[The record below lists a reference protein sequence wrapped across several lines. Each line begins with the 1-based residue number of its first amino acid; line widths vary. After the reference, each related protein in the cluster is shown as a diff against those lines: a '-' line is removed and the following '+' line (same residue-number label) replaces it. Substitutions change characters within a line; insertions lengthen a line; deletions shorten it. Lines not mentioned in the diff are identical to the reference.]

1 MINKIKQKY
10 KEFITSELNTSYI
23 VLVIFVLWSV
33 KIAGDLTFFT
43 FTDIY
48 SFLAITWRIITS
60 IFILLLLTLY
70 FLKNFQESF
79 KTVDSLSTSNYF
91 KELKIL
97 LYISL
102 AIFVFN
108 YFLPDEIQNYGKIQN
123 IWLLIYIELVSI
135 FSTVTGFYIL
145 SFLLKW
151 LLKRKHKRTKIY
163 IQILITSIISMII
176 LEAPFHYYHIR
187 SEDLTSNSLLIAL
200 SVILIISMLSIVFLT
215 TRKNNWI
222 AVLPKKKKWSLIL
235 LYLIGIFFS
244 FAFIILSSGSDGE
257 SKFSMAA
264 QFTFG
269 TDTLLFISYFCL
281 LPYFFK
287 LIFSTIVTLPTTS
300 FLERTNT
307 EISSLTYLNRVVSQ
321 TIDFDKLIDTVTA
334 LALQTCRGIASWT
347 EIYNKD
353 NSISIAS
360 TQFLNEI
367 NIKSLDTNNNLSN
380 YLQIFEK
387 SVLIPSIKEDNTL
400 KQLNWS
406 ALPLVNS
413 MIIVPLRTGN
423 RRIGT
428 LVILH
433 PDEYGMDED
442 DLKVMEAFADNINL
456 ALENAKL
463 VQDSIDKER
472 YRRELVLAREMEEKL
487 LPKALP
493 EIEGFTISAF
503 SIPANEVGGDYY
515 DIVKLKS
522 GKFCVLIGDV
532 SGKGMSSAFYMAQLK
547 GVVMSLAPESVSAS
561 DLLKRINKTLYG
573 KIDKQIYITLS
584 ALVVENVEG
593 PLTFSRAGH
602 MPLMVKTNISD
613 ISQQIKIFRP
623 NGLGIS
629 LANNLIFDKWLEE
642 IKIETN
648 PGDIIVL
655 FTDGINELRNSSNDE
670 FGYVSLK
677 QILENSVY
685 NIRADEVINNLKE
698 SLLQY
703 LGDNTAHDDM
713 TVVVLVKNS
722 NY

>member
-10 KEFITSELNTSYI
+10 KEFITSELNTNYF
-23 VLVIFVLWSV
+23 VLVIFVLWAV
-33 KIAGDLTFFT
+33 KIAGDLAFFT

-48 SFLAITWRIITS
+48 SFFAISWRILNS
-60 IFILLLLTLY
+60 IFILLLLSIY
-70 FLKNFQESF
+70 FIKNFQVLS
-79 KTVDSLSTSNYF
+79 VDVESLSTKYYF
-91 KELKIL
+91 KELKRL

-102 AIFVFN
+102 LILIFN
-108 YFLPDEIQNYGKIQN
+108 YFLPDEIQSYGKIQN
-123 IWLLIYIELVSI
+123 IWLLLYIELVSI
-135 FSTVTGFYIL
+135 FSTVSGFYII

-151 LLKRKHKRTKIY
+151 LSKRKHKRTKVY
-163 IQILITSIISMII
+163 LQILIISIISMII

-200 SVILIISMLSIVFLT
+200 SVILIISMISIIFLT

-222 AVLPKKKKWSLIL
+222 AVLPKKKKWNLIL

-244 FAFIILSSGSDGE
+244 ISYIIISSDSDGE
-257 SKFSMAA
+257 SKFSMVA

-287 LIFSTIVTLPTTS
+287 LIISTIVTLPTTS

-307 EISSLTYLNRVVSQ
+307 EISSLTFLNRVVSQ
-321 TIDFDKLIDTVTA
+321 TIDFNKLIDTVTA

-347 EIYNKD
+347 EIYEED
-353 NSISIAS
+353 NLVSIAS

-367 NIKSLDTNNNLSN
+367 NIKSLDASLLLSN
-380 YLQIFEK
+380 YFKKFEK
-387 SVLIPSIKEDNTL
+387 SSLITSIKEDDTL

-413 MIIVPLRTGN
+413 MIIVPLKTGTQRT
-423 RRIGT
+423 GT

-433 PDEYGMDED
+433 PEEYGMDED

-463 VQDSIDKER
+463 FKDSIDKER

-487 LPKALP
+487 LPKTLP
-493 EIEGFTISAF
+493 EIQGFTISAF
-503 SIPANEVGGDYY
+503 SLPANEVGGDYY

-547 GVVMSLAPESVSAS
+547 GVVMSLASESVTAN
-561 DLLKRINKTLYG
+561 DLLKRINKTLFG

-584 ALVVENVEG
+584 ALVIENNG
-593 PLTFSRAGH
+593 TLSFSRAGH
-602 MPLMVKTNISD
+602 MPLMVKRNNSNM
-613 ISQQIKIFRP
+613 SKEIKIFRP

-629 LANNLIFDKWLEE
+629 LTNSPVFDKWLEE
-642 IKIETN
+642 IKIDTN

-655 FTDGINELRNSSNDE
+655 FTDGINELRNSSNNE
-670 FGYVSLK
+670 FGYDSLK
-677 QILENSVY
+677 QILENTVY
-685 NIRADEVINNLKE
+685 NIRADEVINNLKNTM
-698 SLLQY
+698 LDY
-703 LGDNTAHDDM
+703 LGENTAHDDM
-713 TVVVLVKNS
+713 TIVVLVKNC
-722 NY
+722 ND